1 MNKTFNFFLVSDST
15 GETLDRIYLALK
27 AQFPNNNY
35 KIHHFA
41 FMRTTTQTATLI
53 EACRKS
59 ENPIILYTLVEKQT
73 TNHIINECKTY
84 NIPCFGLLDYLIPQF
99 ERIFSQKAT
108 LKPSGQHELNKEY
121 YKKIEAMQFTLQH
134 DDGQRLDTAVDADII
149 ILGVSRTSKT
159 PTSIYLGERGF
170 KVSNIPLVPHQTLP
184 GNIFKSKAIKVGL
197 TIDPTRLFDVR
208 KTRVNILND
217 KQSSTYINIEAI
229 QEEIN
234 ESKKMFLTNKIPTI
248 DVTRKSVE
256 ETAASIIKIVEIEI
270 EKRDGQ

>member
-27 AQFPNNNY
+27 AQFPENDY

-53 EACRKS
+53 ERCKKA
-59 ENPIILYTLVEKQT
+59 ENPIVLYTLVEKQT

-99 ERIFSQKAT
+99 EKIFNQKAT
-108 LKPSGQHELNKEY
+108 LKPSGQHQLNKEY

-134 DDGQRLDTAVDADII
+134 DDGQRLDTAIDADII

-159 PTSIYLGERGF
+159 PTSIYLGERGY
-170 KVSNIPLVPHQTLP
+170 KVSNIPLVAHQVLP
-184 GNIFKSKAIKVGL
+184 DDIFKSEAIKVGL
-197 TIDPTRLFDVR
+197 VIDPKRLSDVR
-208 KTRVNILND
+208 KARINILND
-217 KQSSTYINIEAI
+217 KQSSTYVNMDKI
-229 QEEIN
+229 QAEID
-234 ESKKMFLTNKIPTI
+234 ESKKIFTINKIPVI
-248 DVTRKSVE
+248 DVTRKSVQ
-256 ETAASIIKIVEIEI
+256 ETAASIIKIIEI
-270 EKRDGQ
+270 KKQKQND

>member
-1 MNKTFNFFLVSDST
+1 MNNTYQIYLISDST

-53 EACRKS
+53 EACKKV

-73 TNHIINECKTY
+73 TNHIINECKAF

-99 ERIFSQKAT
+99 EKIFEQKAT

-134 DDGQRLDTAVDADII
+134 DDGQRLDTAIDADII
-149 ILGVSRTSKT
+149 ILGISRTSKT

-170 KVSNIPLVPHQTLP
+170 KVSNIPLVLHQTLP
-184 GNIFKSKAIKVGL
+184 DDILKSEAIKVGL
-197 TIDPTRLFDVR
+197 VIDPIRLSDVR
-208 KTRVNILND
+208 KTRINILND
-217 KQSSTYINIEAI
+217 KQSSSYVNMETI
-229 QEEIN
+229 QAELK
-234 ESKKMFLTNKIPTI
+234 ESKKIFTANKIPVI

-256 ETAASIIKIVEIEI
+256 ETAASIIKIIEI
-270 EKRDGQ
+270 QKQKEND

>member
-1 MNKTFNFFLVSDST
+1 MNKIYNFFLVSDST

-27 AQFPNNNY
+27 AQFPDNDY

-53 EACRKS
+53 EACKKVD
-59 ENPIILYTLVEKQT
+59 NPIILYTLVEKQT
-73 TNHIINECKTY
+73 TNHIINECKTF
-84 NIPCFGLLDYLIPQF
+84 NIPCFGLLDFLIPQF
-99 ERIFSQKAT
+99 EKIFNQKAT

-134 DDGQRLDTAVDADII
+134 DDGQRLDTAIDADII

-170 KVSNIPLVPHQTLP
+170 KVSNIPLVQHQAIP
-184 GNIFKSKAIKVGL
+184 NNILKSDVIKVGL
-197 TIDPTRLFDVR
+197 VIDPNRLSDVR
-208 KTRVNILND
+208 KTRINILND
-217 KQSSTYINIEAI
+217 KQSSTYVNMEVI
-229 QEEIN
+229 QAEIN
-234 ESKKMFLTNKIPTI
+234 ESKKIFNVNKIPVI

-256 ETAASIIKIVEIEI
+256 ETAASIIKIVEIQ
-270 EKRDGQ
+270 KQKQDD

>member
-27 AQFPNNNY
+27 AQFPDNNY

-41 FMRTTTQTATLI
+41 FMRTTTQTATLLR
-53 EACRKS
+53 ACKKS

-73 TNHIINECKTY
+73 TNHIINECKMF
-84 NIPCFGLLDYLIPQF
+84 NIPCFGLLDYLIPRF
-99 ERIFSQKAT
+99 EKIFDQKAT

-134 DDGQRLDTAVDADII
+134 DDGQKLDTAVDADII

-184 GNIFKSKAIKVGL
+184 NEIFVSAAIKVGL
-197 TIDPTRLFDVR
+197 VIDPTRLSDVR
-208 KTRVNILND
+208 KTRINILND
-217 KQSSTYINIEAI
+217 KQSSTYVNMDSI
-229 QEEIN
+229 QKEID
-234 ESKKMFLTNKIPTI
+234 ESKKLFVSNKIPTI

-256 ETAASIIKIVEIEI
+256 ETAASIIKIFEIQ
-270 EKRDGQ
+270 KQND

>member
-41 FMRTTTQTATLI
+41 FMRTTTQTATLLA
-53 EACRKS
+53 ACKKS

-99 ERIFSQKAT
+99 EKIFSQKAT

-134 DDGQRLDTAVDADII
+134 DDGQRLDTAIDADII

-170 KVSNIPLVPHQTLP
+170 KVSNIPLVLHQTLP
-184 GNIFKSKAIKVGL
+184 SEIFTSTAIKVGL
-197 TIDPTRLFDVR
+197 VIDPERLSDVR
-208 KTRVNILND
+208 KTRINILND
-217 KQSSTYINIEAI
+217 KQSSTYVNMDSILK
-229 QEEIN
+229 EID
-234 ESKKMFLTNKIPTI
+234 ESKKLFVSNKIPSI

-256 ETAASIIKIVEIEI
+256 ETAASIIKIVEIQ
-270 EKRDGQ
+270 KQKQND

>member
-27 AQFPNNNY
+27 AQFPDNNY

-41 FMRTTTQTATLI
+41 FMRTTTQTATLLS
-53 EACRKS
+53 ACKKS

-73 TNHIINECKTY
+73 TNHIINECKMF
-84 NIPCFGLLDYLIPQF
+84 NIPCFGLLDYLIPRF
-99 ERIFSQKAT
+99 EKIFDQKAT

-134 DDGQRLDTAVDADII
+134 DDGQKLDTAVDADII

-170 KVSNIPLVPHQTLP
+170 KVSNIPLVLHQTLP
-184 GNIFKSKAIKVGL
+184 NEIFVSEAIKVGL
-197 TIDPTRLFDVR
+197 VIDPTRLSDVR
-208 KTRVNILND
+208 KTRINILND
-217 KQSSTYINIEAI
+217 KQSSTYVNMDSI
-229 QEEIN
+229 QKEIDG
-234 ESKKMFLTNKIPTI
+234 SKKLFVSNKIPTI

-256 ETAASIIKIVEIEI
+256 ETAASIIKIFEIQ
-270 EKRDGQ
+270 KQND

>member
-27 AQFPNNNY
+27 AQFPKNDY

-53 EACRKS
+53 EACKKV

-99 ERIFSQKAT
+99 EKIFGQQAT
-108 LKPSGQHELNKEY
+108 LKPSGQHKLDKEY

-134 DDGQRLDTAVDADII
+134 DDGQRLDTAINADII

-170 KVSNIPLVPHQTLP
+170 KVSNIPLVPHQQLP
-184 GNIFKSKAIKVGL
+184 ADIFDSEATKVGL
-197 TIDPTRLFDVR
+197 VIDPTRLSDVR
-208 KTRVNILND
+208 KTRINILND
-217 KQSSTYINIEAI
+217 KQSSTYVNMESI
-229 QEEIN
+229 QNEIN
-234 ESKKMFLTNKIPTI
+234 DSKKLFVSNKIPVI

-256 ETAASIIKIVEIEI
+256 ETAASIIKIVEIQEQ
-270 EKRDGQ
+270 KQNG

>member
-53 EACRKS
+53 EACKKS

-73 TNHIINECKTY
+73 TNHIINECKSY

-99 ERIFSQKAT
+99 EKIFKQKPT
-108 LKPSGQHELNKEY
+108 LKPSGQHKLDKEY
-121 YKKIEAMQFTLQH
+121 YQKIEAMQFTLQH
-134 DDGQRLDTAVDADII
+134 DDGQRLETAVNADII

-170 KVSNIPLVPHQTLP
+170 KVSNIPLVLHQKLP
-184 GNIFKSKAIKVGL
+184 EGIFKSKATKVGL
-197 TIDPTRLFDVR
+197 IIDPTRLSDVR
-208 KTRVNILND
+208 KTRISILND
-217 KQSSTYINIEAI
+217 KQSSNYVNMDII
-229 QEEIN
+229 QKEID
-234 ESKKMFLTNKIPTI
+234 ESKKMFIANKIPSI

-256 ETAASIIKIVEIEI
+256 ETAASIIKIVEIEK
-270 EKRDGQ
+270 EKSNDK

>member
-27 AQFPNNNY
+27 AQFPDNNY

-41 FMRTTTQTATLI
+41 FMRTTTQTATLLS
-53 EACRKS
+53 ACKKS

-73 TNHIINECKTY
+73 TNHIINECKMF
-84 NIPCFGLLDYLIPQF
+84 NIPCFGLLDYLIPRF
-99 ERIFSQKAT
+99 EKIFDQKAT

-134 DDGQRLDTAVDADII
+134 DDGQKLDTAVDADII

-170 KVSNIPLVPHQTLP
+170 KVSNIPLVLHQTLP
-184 GNIFKSKAIKVGL
+184 NEIFVSEAIKVGL
-197 TIDPTRLFDVR
+197 VIDPTRLSDVR
-208 KTRVNILND
+208 KTRINILND
-217 KQSSTYINIEAI
+217 KQSSTYVNMDSI
-229 QEEIN
+229 QKEIDD
-234 ESKKMFLTNKIPTI
+234 SKKLFVANKIPTI

-256 ETAASIIKIVEIEI
+256 ETAASIIKIFEIQ
-270 EKRDGQ
+270 KQND

>member
-27 AQFPNNNY
+27 AQFPDNNY

-41 FMRTTTQTATLI
+41 FMRTTTQTATLLS
-53 EACRKS
+53 ACKKS

-73 TNHIINECKTY
+73 TNHIINECKMF
-84 NIPCFGLLDYLIPQF
+84 NIPCFGLLDYLIPRF
-99 ERIFSQKAT
+99 EKIFDQKAT

-134 DDGQRLDTAVDADII
+134 DDGQKLDTAVDADII

-170 KVSNIPLVPHQTLP
+170 KVSNVPLVPHQTLP
-184 GNIFKSKAIKVGL
+184 NEIFVSEAIKVGL
-197 TIDPTRLFDVR
+197 VIDRTRLSDVR
-208 KTRVNILND
+208 KTRINILND
-217 KQSSTYINIEAI
+217 KQSSTYVNMDSI
-229 QEEIN
+229 QKEIDD
-234 ESKKMFLTNKIPTI
+234 SKKLFVANKIPTI

-256 ETAASIIKIVEIEI
+256 ETAASIIKIFEIQ
-270 EKRDGQ
+270 KQND

>member
-1 MNKTFNFFLVSDST
+1 MNKTYNFFLVSDST

-27 AQFPNNNY
+27 AQFPDNDY

-53 EACRKS
+53 EACKKVD
-59 ENPIILYTLVEKQT
+59 NPIILYTLVEKQT
-73 TNHIINECKTY
+73 TNHIINECKAF
-84 NIPCFGLLDYLIPQF
+84 NIPCFGLLDFLIPQF
-99 ERIFSQKAT
+99 EKIFNQKAT

-134 DDGQRLDTAVDADII
+134 DDGQRLDTAIDADII

-170 KVSNIPLVPHQTLP
+170 KVSNIPLVQHQVIPDDIL
-184 GNIFKSKAIKVGL
+184 KSDVIKVGL
-197 TIDPTRLFDVR
+197 VIDPNRLSDVR
-208 KTRVNILND
+208 KTRINILND
-217 KQSSTYINIEAI
+217 KQSSTYVNMEVI
-229 QEEIN
+229 QAEIN
-234 ESKKMFLTNKIPTI
+234 ESKKIFNTNKIPVI

-256 ETAASIIKIVEIEI
+256 ETAASIIKIVEIQ
-270 EKRDGQ
+270 KQKQDD

>member
-27 AQFPNNNY
+27 AQFPDNNY

-53 EACRKS
+53 EACKKA

-73 TNHIINECKTY
+73 TNHIINECKTF

-99 ERIFSQKAT
+99 EKIFDQKAT
-108 LKPSGQHELNKEY
+108 LKPSGQHQLNKEY

-149 ILGVSRTSKT
+149 IFGVSRTSKT
-159 PTSIYLGERGF
+159 PTSIYLGERGY
-170 KVSNIPLVPHQTLP
+170 KVSNIPLVLHQTLP
-184 GNIFKSKAIKVGL
+184 ENIYKSKAVKVGL
-197 TIDPTRLFDVR
+197 TIDPKRLSDVR
-208 KTRVNILND
+208 KTRITILND
-217 KQSSTYINIEAI
+217 KKSSTYADMSNIEK
-229 QEEIN
+229 EIDEAKKLFN
-234 ESKKMFLTNKIPTI
+234 SKKIPMI

-256 ETAASIIKIVEIEI
+256 ESAASIIKIFEI
-270 EKRDGQ
+270 EKQKIND